1 MMCESCGEPPQ
12 ESDAFCGACGALLEA
27 APPPPSA
34 QPEPIHPEAADD
46 WDEELNDTI
55 AAFRRQQ
62 DVTWRL
68 ELANGEPV
76 LVISSTLLG
85 RRPAAH
91 PRWPRAQMCRVSDPT
106 RTMSKSHAIFESVD
120 EELWVSDLGSK
131 NGVTVVHTDG
141 STEIV
146 EPTGRAR
153 VEMGAV
159 VSLGDYPIRVGRTQ
173 P

>member
-1 MMCESCGEPPQ
+1 MSKTCQNCGEPPQ
-12 ESDAFCGACGALLEA
+12 ETDAFCGACGTLLEA
-27 APPPPSA
+27 PA
-34 QPEPIHPEAADD
+34 QAVVDE

-55 AAFRRQQ
+55 AAFRRRE
-62 DVTWRL
+62 DVLWRL

-85 RRPAAH
+85 RRPSPH

-141 STEIV
+141 RTEIV
-146 EPTGRAR
+146 EPTGRTR
-153 VEMGAV
+153 VETGAV
-159 VSLGDYPIRVGRTQ
+159 VSLGDYPIRIGRTQ